1 MFKRANRQLL
11 IVCAMSLILGGCA
24 TWSESNVALKNEKT
38 AEQSDDPSNTQTAS
52 VPNSAPQKQIAAA
65 DVVIT
70 TKDITDRPYRV
81 IGDIDVTVNKTTI
94 FHADPTKELV
104 NKKLQ
109 EEAAKIG
116 ANAVILVR
124 YGTVGVSFMSWGSL
138 DGKGRAVAF
147 TN

>member
-1 MFKRANRQLL
+1 MFKRLSRQLL
-11 IVCAMSLILGGCA
+11 TVCTISLILGGCA
-24 TWSESNVALKNEKT
+24 TWSESNVTLKDGQT
-38 AEQSDDPSNTQTAS
+38 TEQADDRSNTQTAS
-52 VPNSAPQKQIAAA
+52 VPNSAPQKQIAAV

-109 EEAAKIG
+109 EEAARIG

-138 DGKGRAVAF
+138 DGKGRAVVF